1 MGGFS
6 SKGTSSK
13 NEKAVMAPGPEVNA
27 VLAGLEVNDK
37 GDMIFTFR
45 NESGSLAHREFNI
58 DPSHSQYV
66 KEYAD
71 SETGRIKHIAC
82 AFLGAEAEAKIDAIE
97 APDFKAW
104 AGQVKAMIDASPNKG
119 TALKLKVVVN
129 KKNFASLPLF
139 PDFISSE
146 VRSLSWVVNPKYDKF
161 EFSTEKPD
169 SQADTRDT
177 PVDAGDVDG
186 EDESF

>member
-1 MGGFS
+1 MGFS

-13 NEKAVMAPGPEVNA
+13 NEKAVMQPGPEVNA
-27 VLAGLEVNDK
+27 VLAGIEVNDK
-37 GDMIFTFR
+37 GDMIFTFK
-45 NESGSLAHREFNI
+45 NETGTLQHREFNI
-58 DPSHSQYV
+58 DESHPSYK

-71 SETGRIKHIAC
+71 SELGRIKHIAG
-82 AFLGAEAEAKIDAIE
+82 AILGAEAEAKIDAID

-104 AGQVKAMIDASPNKG
+104 AGQVKAMIEASPNKG

-146 VRSLSWVVNPKYDKF
+146 IRELKWGIDPRYDNF
-161 EFSTEKPD
+161 EFSADTPD
-169 SQADTRDT
+169 AQADERAEA
-177 PVDAGDVDG
+177 V
-186 EDESF
+186 EDEEGDDDSF